1 MNVRNAKQ
9 TDLKKDNNIDKNDF
23 NMDSSEEDL
32 PIIKIHLK
40 TYWYLILLMSIT
52 SMIMWVFLPFFLQH
66 EFWFDIFMGSL
77 VTITF
82 IIGLLCK
89 NVELIFKIDNA
100 DNILI
105 YERFWSKLRINRR
118 SFKLQ
123 DIKRFNVFTR
133 NIPYTGGIK
142 FIAGEY
148 NFLTLEFISQKPKY
162 LSYPRDS
169 PFTVD
174 YAQQLNNFL
183 ESFTSLNKID
193 LNSRIIPSKHP
204 SAKKTEENYRKVA
217 ITLLFI
223 LSFCLLVLFIVWAI
237 DQ

>member
-1 MNVRNAKQ
+1 
-9 TDLKKDNNIDKNDF
+9 
-23 NMDSSEEDL
+23 MDSSEEDI

-40 TYWYLILLMSIT
+40 TYWYLILLFSLT
-52 SMIMWVFLPFFLQH
+52 SMIIWVFPRYFLRH

-89 NVELIFKIDNA
+89 SVELIFKIDNA

-133 NIPYTGGIK
+133 IIPYTGGIK

-148 NFLTLEFISQKPKY
+148 NFLALEFISQKPKY
-162 LSYPRDS
+162 LSYTRDS
-169 PFTVD
+169 PYTVD
-174 YAQQLNNFL
+174 YAQQLNDFL
-183 ESFTSLNKID
+183 ESFTSLNKI
-193 LNSRIIPSKHP
+193 IPSKHP
-204 SAKKTEENYRKVA
+204 SAKKIEENYRKVA
-217 ITLLFI
+217 IILLFI
-223 LSFCLLVLFIVWAI
+223 LSFCLLVLFIAWAI
-237 DQ
+237 VQ

>member
-1 MNVRNAKQ
+1 
-9 TDLKKDNNIDKNDF
+9 
-23 NMDSSEEDL
+23 MDSSEEDL

-40 TYWYLILLMSIT
+40 TYWYLILLLSLP
-52 SMIMWVFLPFFLQH
+52 SMIMWVFPPFFLRH
-66 EFWFDIFMGSL
+66 EFWYYLFWGSL

-105 YERFWSKLRINRR
+105 YERFWSKLRIYRR
-118 SFKLQ
+118 SFKLH

-133 NIPYTGGIK
+133 YIPHTPQVID

-148 NFLTLEFISQKPKY
+148 NFLALEFISQKPKY

-193 LNSRIIPSKHP
+193 LNSRIIPSKLP

-217 ITLLFI
+217 TILLFI
-223 LSFCLLVLFIVWAI
+223 LSFCLLVLFIVWSIA
-237 DQ
+237 

>member
-1 MNVRNAKQ
+1 
-9 TDLKKDNNIDKNDF
+9 
-23 NMDSSEEDL
+23 MDSSEEDL

-40 TYWYLILLMSIT
+40 TYWYVILLLSLLP
-52 SMIMWVFLPFFLQH
+52 MIMLVFPPFFLRH
-66 EFWFDIFMGSL
+66 EFWYYIFLGSL

-89 NVELIFKIDNA
+89 NVELIFKIDNT

-105 YERFWSKLRINRR
+105 YERFWSKLCIYRR

-123 DIKRFNVFTR
+123 DIKRFNVFIR
-133 NIPYTGGIK
+133 NIPHTQVID
-142 FIAGEY
+142 FIAGDY
-148 NFLTLEFISQKPKY
+148 NFLALEFISQKPKY
-162 LSYPRDS
+162 LSYLRDS

-204 SAKKTEENYRKVA
+204 SAKKTEENYLKVV
-217 ITLLFI
+217 IIFLFI
-223 LSFCLLVLFIVWAI
+223 LSFCLLVLFIVWSIA
-237 DQ
+237 Q

>member
-1 MNVRNAKQ
+1 
-9 TDLKKDNNIDKNDF
+9 
-23 NMDSSEEDL
+23 MDSSEEDL

-40 TYWYLILLMSIT
+40 TYWYVILLLSLLP
-52 SMIMWVFLPFFLQH
+52 MIMLVFPPFFLQH

-100 DNILI
+100 DKILI
-105 YERFWSKLRINRR
+105 YERFWSKLRIYRR

-123 DIKRFNVFTR
+123 DIKRFNVFIR
-133 NIPYTGGIK
+133 NIPHTQVID
-142 FIAGEY
+142 FIAGDY
-148 NFLTLEFISQKPKY
+148 NFLALEFISQKPKY
-162 LSYPRDS
+162 LSTLRDS

-183 ESFTSLNKID
+183 ESFTSLNKFD

-204 SAKKTEENYRKVA
+204 SAKKSEENYLKVV
-217 ITLLFI
+217 IILLFI
-223 LSFCLLVLFIVWAI
+223 LSFCLLVLFIVWSIA
-237 DQ
+237 Q

>member
-1 MNVRNAKQ
+1 
-9 TDLKKDNNIDKNDF
+9 
-23 NMDSSEEDL
+23 MDSSEENL

-40 TYWYLILLMSIT
+40 TYWYVILLLSLLP
-52 SMIMWVFLPFFLQH
+52 MIMLVFPPFFLRH
-66 EFWFDIFMGSL
+66 EFWYYIIVGSL

-82 IIGLLCK
+82 ILGLLCK
-89 NVELIFKIDNA
+89 NIELIFKIDNA

-105 YERFWSKLRINRR
+105 YERFWSKLRIYRR

-133 NIPYTGGIK
+133 NIPRTQGID
-142 FIAGEY
+142 FFAGEY
-148 NFLTLEFISQKPKY
+148 NFLALEFISQKPKY
-162 LSYPRDS
+162 LSYLRDS

-204 SAKKTEENYRKVA
+204 SAKKTEENYRKVV
-217 ITLLFI
+217 IILLFI
-223 LSFCLLVLFIVWAI
+223 LSFCLLVLFIVWSIA
-237 DQ
+237 Q

>member
-1 MNVRNAKQ
+1 
-9 TDLKKDNNIDKNDF
+9 
-23 NMDSSEEDL
+23 MDSSEEDL

-40 TYWYLILLMSIT
+40 TYWYVILLLSLLP
-52 SMIMWVFLPFFLQH
+52 MIMLVFPLFFLRH
-66 EFWFDIFMGSL
+66 EFWYYIIVGSL

-82 IIGLLCK
+82 ILGLLCK
-89 NVELIFKIDNA
+89 NIELIFKIDNA

-105 YERFWSKLRINRR
+105 YERFWSKLRIYRR

-133 NIPYTGGIK
+133 NIPRTQVID
-142 FIAGEY
+142 FFAGDY
-148 NFLTLEFISQKPKY
+148 NFLALEFISQKPKY
-162 LSYPRDS
+162 LSYLRDS

-204 SAKKTEENYRKVA
+204 SAKKTEENYLKVV
-217 ITLLFI
+217 IILLFI
-223 LSFCLLVLFIVWAI
+223 LSFCLLVLLIFWSIA
-237 DQ
+237 Q

>member
-1 MNVRNAKQ
+1 
-9 TDLKKDNNIDKNDF
+9 
-23 NMDSSEEDL
+23 MDSSEEDL

-40 TYWYLILLMSIT
+40 TYWYVILLLSLLP
-52 SMIMWVFLPFFLQH
+52 MIMLVFPPFFLRH
-66 EFWFDIFMGSL
+66 EFWYYIIVGSL

-82 IIGLLCK
+82 ILGLLCK

-105 YERFWSKLRINRR
+105 YERFWSKLRIYRR

-123 DIKRFNVFTR
+123 DIKRFNVFIR
-133 NIPYTGGIK
+133 NIPHTQVID
-142 FIAGEY
+142 FIAGDY
-148 NFLTLEFISQKPKY
+148 NFLALEFISQKPKY
-162 LSYPRDS
+162 LSTPRDS

-183 ESFTSLNKID
+183 ESFTSLNKFD

-204 SAKKTEENYRKVA
+204 SAKKTEENYLKVV
-217 ITLLFI
+217 IIILFI
-223 LSFCLLVLFIVWAI
+223 LSFCLLVLLIVWSIA
-237 DQ
+237 Q

>member
-1 MNVRNAKQ
+1 MSEMQ
-9 TDLKKDNNIDKNDF
+9 TYLRKNNNIDKNDF
-23 NMDSSEEDL
+23 NMDSLEDDI

-40 TYWYLILLMSIT
+40 TYWYLILLLSLVPMS
-52 SMIMWVFLPFFLQH
+52 MLVFPPFFFRDH
-66 EFWFDIFMGSL
+66 ELWFDIFMGSL
-77 VTITF
+77 VTIAI

-142 FIAGEY
+142 FLTGEY
-148 NFLTLEFISQKPKY
+148 NFLALEFISQKPKY
-162 LSYPRDS
+162 LSSLRDS

-174 YAQQLNNFL
+174 YAQRLNNFL
-183 ESFTSLNKID
+183 ESFTSLKKID

-204 SAKKTEENYRKVA
+204 SAKMIEENYRKV
-217 ITLLFI
+217 IIILLFI
-223 LSFCLLVLFIVWAI
+223 LSFCLIVLFIV
-237 DQ
+237 

>member
-1 MNVRNAKQ
+1 
-9 TDLKKDNNIDKNDF
+9 
-23 NMDSSEEDL
+23 MDSSEEDI

-40 TYWYLILLMSIT
+40 TYWYLILLLSLT
-52 SMIMWVFLPFFLQH
+52 LMIMWLLYTFFLRH

-82 IIGLLCK
+82 IIGLLRK

-105 YERFWSKLRINRR
+105 YERFWSKLRINRG

-133 NIPYTGGIK
+133 NIPYTRGINV
-142 FIAGEY
+142 IAGEY

-174 YAQQLNNFL
+174 YAQQLNKFL

-193 LNSRIIPSKHP
+193 LNS
-204 SAKKTEENYRKVA
+204 
-217 ITLLFI
+217 
-223 LSFCLLVLFIVWAI
+223 
-237 DQ
+237 

>member
-1 MNVRNAKQ
+1 
-9 TDLKKDNNIDKNDF
+9 
-23 NMDSSEEDL
+23 MDSSEEDL

-40 TYWYLILLMSIT
+40 TYWYVILLLSLLP
-52 SMIMWVFLPFFLQH
+52 MIMLVFPPFLRH
-66 EFWFDIFMGSL
+66 EFWYYIFLGSMG
-77 VTITF
+77 TITF

-89 NVELIFKIDNA
+89 NIELIFKIDNA

-105 YERFWSKLRINRR
+105 YERFWSKLRIYRR

-133 NIPYTGGIK
+133 NIPHTQGID
-142 FIAGEY
+142 FFSGEY
-148 NFLTLEFISQKPKY
+148 NFLALEFISQKPKY
-162 LSYPRDS
+162 LSYLRDS

-204 SAKKTEENYRKVA
+204 SAKKTEENYRKAV
-217 ITLLFI
+217 IIFLFI

-237 DQ
+237 AQ